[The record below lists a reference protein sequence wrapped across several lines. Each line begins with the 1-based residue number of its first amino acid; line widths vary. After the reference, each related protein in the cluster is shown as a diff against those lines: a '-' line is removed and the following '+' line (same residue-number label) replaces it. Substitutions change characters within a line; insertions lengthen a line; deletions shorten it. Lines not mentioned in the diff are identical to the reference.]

1 MSETTEL
8 TIGLEETDYEFDFG
22 DTEEESPIDS
32 VNELIEGE
40 SVQPTES
47 IGEQAAETAAADQLT
62 QAIEAAIQE
71 TSVSEAT
78 ATTQTKPEADAETES
93 EPPTPPKVEA
103 QEASEKPKTPQDE
116 IQALLNELRQRLAE
130 SELMEYARQQGRL
143 IDAEIKK
150 LNAAGVRVT
159 EAEVR
164 HIVQEAM
171 QKGIEPVVY
180 FKAYAADLLQNLL
193 IFGEPLLS
201 KPPVPGSERLT
212 QNARRLGRPTLE
224 ERFRT
229 KDGLIGLD
237 YFVAE
242 EIASAFDDTNY

>member
-22 DTEEESPIDS
+22 DLEEGSPLDS
-32 VNELIEGE
+32 VNELIENE
-40 SVQPTES
+40 SEPPNNP
-47 IGEQAAETAAADQLT
+47 IGEQAAESAAADQLT
-62 QAIEAAIQE
+62 QAIEATVQE
-71 TSVSEAT
+71 TSVSETT
-78 ATTQTKPEADAETES
+78 ATSTEAETDMETAS
-93 EPPTPPKVEA
+93 EPETPPKAEA
-103 QEASEKPKTPQDE
+103 QQPSEKPKTPQDE

-150 LNAAGVRVT
+150 LNAAGVRIT

-164 HIVQEAM
+164 NIVQEAI

-201 KPPVPGSERLT
+201 KPPVPGSERLA
-212 QNARRLGRPTLE
+212 QNARRFGRPTLE

-229 KDGLIGLD
+229 KDGLVGLD

-242 EIASAFDDTNY
+242 EIASAFDDTN

>member
-1 MSETTEL
+1 MNETTEL

-22 DTEEESPIDS
+22 DTEEGSPLDS
-32 VNELIEGE
+32 VNELIGSETD
-40 SVQPTES
+40 QPTES
-47 IGEQAAETAAADQLT
+47 IGEHAAESVAADQLT
-62 QAIEAAIQE
+62 QAIEAAVQE

-78 ATTQTKPEADAETES
+78 ATTTEPEANTETES
-93 EPPTPPKVEA
+93 EPQTPPKVEA
-103 QEASEKPKTPQDE
+103 QEPSEKPKTPQDE

-130 SELMEYARQQGRL
+130 TELMEYARQQGRL
-143 IDAEIKK
+143 IDVEIKK

-201 KPPVPGSERLT
+201 KPPVPGSERAV

-242 EIASAFDDTNY
+242 EIASAFDDTD